1 MQKFQNSLSHSPNH
15 CGPLRDTKISN
26 FFHRLFHDATLK
38 SSFEHWQ
45 VKTGTKILDTLWCY

>member
-45 VKTGTKILDTLWCY
+45 VKTGTKILDTL